1 MLSAEGSSAS
11 HTNWSLI
18 FDAARG
24 GDLPATDARD
34 QLVRR
39 YWPAVY
45 AFIRKS
51 GRDVHEAADLAQ
63 GFVCDVVIGRNIFD
77 HADPKR
83 GRFRTL
89 LLNALKNYIRE
100 QHRHD
105 TRQKR
110 GGDAGRPVAL
120 DKSEFDAVGLHT
132 AKTPEAAFD
141 AQWIATLIRRVLE
154 RVRAGCLSSGLDV
167 HWAVFEARV
176 VRPML
181 FGETRGGY
189 HALIERFHLSGPGQ
203 AAGMM
208 ITVKR
213 RFARELFAEVSQT
226 VSDPKET
233 EDEVRALLRD
243 LEQHQ

>member
-1 MLSAEGSSAS
+1 MLTSTGSSAS
-11 HTNWSLI
+11 MTNWSLI

-24 GDLPATDARD
+24 GDMPAVEARD

-45 AFIRKS
+45 AFIRKT
-51 GRDVHEAADLAQ
+51 GRDVHEAADLTQ

-83 GRFRTL
+83 GRFRNL

-100 QHRHD
+100 QHRNE
-105 TRQKR
+105 TRIKR
-110 GGDAGRPVAL
+110 GGEAAKPLAL
-120 DKSEFDAVGLHT
+120 EKNEYEAVEVHSAKS
-132 AKTPEAAFD
+132 PEGAFD
-141 AQWIATLIRRVLE
+141 AQWNATLIRRVLE
-154 RVRAGCLSSGLDV
+154 RVRAGCLASGQDV

-189 HALIERFHLSGPGQ
+189 SALIERFQLNGSGQ
-203 AAGMM
+203 AANMM

-213 RFARELFAEVSQT
+213 RFARELFAEISQT
-226 VSDPKET
+226 VSDPAET
-233 EDEVRALLRD
+233 EEEVRALLRD
-243 LEQHQ
+243 LERHT

>member
-1 MLSAEGSSAS
+1 MLSAIGPSSS

-24 GDLPATDARD
+24 DDLPATDARD

-45 AFIRKS
+45 AYIRS
-51 GRDVHEAADLAQ
+51 TGRNVHEAADLAQ

-77 HADPKR
+77 HADPSR

-89 LLNALKNYIRE
+89 LLNALKNYLRE
-100 QHRHD
+100 QHRRD
-105 TRQKR
+105 VRQKR
-110 GGDAGRPVAL
+110 GGEDAKPLAIEN
-120 DKSEFDAVGLHT
+120 SEFHVELQSA
-132 AKTPEAAFD
+132 ATPEGAFD
-141 AQWIATLIRRVLE
+141 AQWNATLIRRVLE
-154 RVRAGCLSSGLDV
+154 RVRAGCFANGMDV
-167 HWAVFEARV
+167 HWAIFESRV

-181 FGETRGGY
+181 FGEKRGKY
-189 HALIERFHLSGPGQ
+189 QALIERFHLSGPGQ
-203 AAGMM
+203 AANMM

-213 RFARELFAEVSQT
+213 RFARELFDEVSQT

-243 LEQHQ
+243 LEQHK